1 MEEDLKDN
9 VEQMQKEKQNLEW
22 VIKEKLIKSS
32 SYFMEKC
39 IECLSKKFN
48 CLFLVCHYRCLPT
61 SNELTS
67 C

>member
-22 VIKEKLIKSS
+22 VIKQKIIKSS

-48 CLFLVCHYRCLPT
+48 GAKIIIQPY
-61 SNELTS
+61 
-67 C
+67 